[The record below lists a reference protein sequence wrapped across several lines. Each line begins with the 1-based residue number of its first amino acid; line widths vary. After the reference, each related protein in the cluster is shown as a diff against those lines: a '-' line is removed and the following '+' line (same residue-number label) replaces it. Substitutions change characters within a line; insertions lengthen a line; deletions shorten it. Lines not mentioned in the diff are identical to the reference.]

1 MKYEFV
7 VCFYKVSFT
16 KNEYIMGLLNKLKSV
31 IKTDKS
37 GSEEKV
43 IDSSYI
49 ENIINEIE
57 NEPFAVSQSN
67 VMYAG
72 LSELAGYHY
81 LNTVIVGSFNIKT
94 INGAQL
100 KIEGDDYSLQL
111 KSDMVEL
118 ESDFSNVSNRS
129 MTKIDFEIEAED
141 VTKIVKSK
149 IKSLTLTAK
158 KNKAIFTIV
167 EIKTEEN

>member
-16 KNEYIMGLLNKLKSV
+16 KIYKMKFSLTKLRAAFGD
-31 IKTDKS
+31 IRAM
-37 GSEEKV
+37 EKLHV
-43 IDSSYI
+43 DTYT
-49 ENIINEIE
+49 EDIINDIE

-141 VTKIVKSK
+141 VPKIVKSK

>member
-16 KNEYIMGLLNKLKSV
+16 KIYKMKFSLTKLRAAFGD
-31 IKTDKS
+31 IRAM
-37 GSEEKV
+37 EKLHV
-43 IDSSYI
+43 DTYT
-49 ENIINEIE
+49 EDIINDIE
-57 NEPFAVSQSN
+57 NEPFALSETN

-141 VTKIVKSK
+141 VPKIVKSK

-158 KNKAIFTIV
+158 KNKVVFSII

>member
-16 KNEYIMGLLNKLKSV
+16 KIYKMKFSLTKLRAAFGD
-31 IKTDKS
+31 IRAM
-37 GSEEKV
+37 EKLHV
-43 IDSSYI
+43 DTYT
-49 ENIINEIE
+49 EDIINDIE

-100 KIEGDDYSLQL
+100 KIEGDDFSLQL

-141 VTKIVKSK
+141 VPKIVKSK

>member
-16 KNEYIMGLLNKLKSV
+16 KIYKMKFSLTKLRAAFGD
-31 IKTDKS
+31 IRAM
-37 GSEEKV
+37 EKLHV
-43 IDSSYI
+43 DTYT
-49 ENIINEIE
+49 EDIINDIE
-57 NEPFAVSQSN
+57 NEPFALSETN

-100 KIEGDDYSLQL
+100 KIEGDDFSLQL

-141 VTKIVKSK
+141 VPKIVKSK

>member
-16 KNEYIMGLLNKLKSV
+16 KIYKMKFSLTKLRAAFGD
-31 IKTDKS
+31 IRAM
-37 GSEEKV
+37 EKLHV
-43 IDSSYI
+43 DTYT
-49 ENIINEIE
+49 EDIINDIE
-57 NEPFAVSQSN
+57 NEPFALSETN

-141 VTKIVKSK
+141 VPKIVKSK

>member
-16 KNEYIMGLLNKLKSV
+16 KIYKMKFSLTKLRAAFGD
-31 IKTDKS
+31 IRAM
-37 GSEEKV
+37 EKLHV
-43 IDSSYI
+43 DTYT
-49 ENIINEIE
+49 EDIINDIE
-57 NEPFAVSQSN
+57 NEPFALSETN

-111 KSDMVEL
+111 KSDMIEL

-141 VTKIVKSK
+141 VPKIVKSK

>member
-16 KNEYIMGLLNKLKSV
+16 KIYKMKFSLTKLRAAFGD
-31 IKTDKS
+31 IRAM
-37 GSEEKV
+37 EKLHV
-43 IDSSYI
+43 DTYT
-49 ENIINEIE
+49 EDIINDIE
-57 NEPFAVSQSN
+57 NEPFALSETN

-100 KIEGDDYSLQL
+100 KIQGDDFSLQL

-141 VTKIVKSK
+141 VPKIVKSK

>member
-16 KNEYIMGLLNKLKSV
+16 KIYKMKFSLTKLRAAFGD
-31 IKTDKS
+31 IRAM
-37 GSEEKV
+37 EKLHV
-43 IDSSYI
+43 DTYT
-49 ENIINEIE
+49 EDIINDIE
-57 NEPFAVSQSN
+57 NEPFALSETN

-100 KIEGDDYSLQL
+100 KIEGDDFSLQL

-158 KNKAIFTIV
+158 KNKVVFSII
-167 EIKTEEN
+167 EIKTDEN